1 MEKIHRFNFKTLS
14 VILLF
19 SLFLIA
25 SSTFMADSL
34 QASTKIET
42 QENFSTGDFR
52 LRSYLKET
60 HPKFLSRTRTRNLLM
75 ADQNCTA
82 VETGKIYRFLEGIDS
97 CVIAMTQQE
106 IEENLN
112 DQFATNVLREGTFPD
127 SVDKIIQA
135 ISNSGLNFQQANYMV
150 GEGGQIPTTIA
161 LREAPRNLR
170 YAIAWGTNPTTSAQI
185 LLSAA
190 PGGNSSFLQIISW
203 DSKANKYNFYEFR
216 EQRSSD
222 MGSTTK
228 VWSWAGDSS
237 MARLPQ
243 TIGQGCFD
251 CHHNGVVIMKELA
264 VPWNNWQSQRATISS
279 QVVPLVV
286 ANEPIFQNLTGAENL
301 EQIIKGGF
309 QNYYN
314 KWLRKRYQNEGSTVQ
329 LSDTNQMLAHVISN
343 TTINFGSTNIQSN
356 GSQTSPPNSDI
367 SGIPNDFFLW
377 DSILSTTLGLQY
389 QIPTITFK
397 REDYDNYLK
406 ANNFKLVQDQ
416 SPRYEQNGSTYF
428 AFFVPVP
435 SAEDTFM
442 VGQLRQQKIISD
454 KFIAAL
460 LMVDFKNPVF
470 SEKRTGLQQYAD
482 QITTGTITNGVSD
495 VPDKFVALVKSAA
508 DKQPA
513 CDANNLDS
521 CTAEQQFLQI
531 WNLADDQWKTTVQQQ
546 IQNYLNTIAQLS
558 PDEQLDR
565 LMKLSVQRRN
575 QFKSWKY
582 ISNLNEFSLLLP
594 QTSLSP

>member
-1 MEKIHRFNFKTLS
+1 
-14 VILLF
+14 
-19 SLFLIA
+19 
-25 SSTFMADSL
+25 MADSL
-34 QASTKIET
+34 QASTKMVT
-42 QENFSTGDFR
+42 QESFSTGDFR

-60 HPKFLSRTRTRNLLM
+60 HPKFLSRTRTRNLPM
-75 ADQNCTA
+75 AVQNCTA
-82 VETGKIYRFLEGIDS
+82 VEIGKIYRFIEGIDS
-97 CVIAMTQQE
+97 CVTAMTQQE
-106 IEENLN
+106 IEDKLN
-112 DQFATNVLREGTFPD
+112 DQFATNVLRKGTFPD

-150 GEGGQIPTTIA
+150 GEGGQIPTMIA
-161 LREAPRNLR
+161 PREAPRNLR
-170 YAIAWGTNPTTSAQI
+170 YAITWGTNPTTSAQI

-190 PGGNSSFLQIISW
+190 PGGDSSFLQIISW
-203 DSKANKYNFYEFR
+203 DSTASKYNFYEFR

-222 MGSTTK
+222 IGSTTK
-228 VWSWAGDSS
+228 VWSWGGDSS

-264 VPWNNWQSQRATISS
+264 FPWNNWQSQRATISS
-279 QVVPLVV
+279 QVVPIAVT
-286 ANEPIFQNLTGAENL
+286 NEPMFQNLTGAENL
-301 EQIIKGGF
+301 EQVIRGGF
-309 QNYYN
+309 QNYYTN
-314 KWLRKRYQNEGSTVQ
+314 WLRKRYQKQGSTVQ

-343 TTINFGSTNIQSN
+343 TTINFASTNIQSN

-367 SGIPNDFFLW
+367 SGIPNDFFFW

-397 REDYDNYLK
+397 RNDYENYLK
-406 ANNFKLVQDQ
+406 ANNFKLVQDEF
-416 SPRYEQNGSTYF
+416 PGYEQNGSTYF

-435 SAEDTFM
+435 SAEDTLM
-442 VGQLRQQKIISD
+442 VRQLRQQKILSD
-454 KFIAAL
+454 KFVAAL

-470 SEKRTGLQQYAD
+470 SEKRTSLQQYAD
-482 QITTGTITNGVSD
+482 QITTGNITNGVSD
-495 VPDKFVALVKSAA
+495 VPDKFVALVKTAA

-513 CDANNLDS
+513 CDSNKLDS
-521 CTAEQQFLQI
+521 CTAEQQFLQT
-531 WNLADDQWKTTVQQQ
+531 WNLPDDQWKATVQQQ

-575 QFKSWKY
+575 KFKSWKY
-582 ISNLNEFSLLLP
+582 IGNLDEFSLLLP